1 LYYINNEGVK
11 PQLKQEI
18 KMETLQTSTPIEKVE
33 KVDVRKVKVSYDDNY
48 GNKGNKAWLVQKF
61 FNGKVDGDPYGHL
74 VIKGEHFNDIGEFI
88 EKWINEGYEVE
99 IKKDNN

>member
-1 LYYINNEGVK
+1 MK
-11 PQLKQEI
+11 TQLKLKI
-18 KMETLQTSTPIEKVE
+18 MNVE
-33 KVDVRKVKVSYDDNY
+33 VTKEVKVIYDSNY

-74 VIKGEHFNDIGEFI
+74 VIKREHFNNIGEFI
-88 EKWINEGYEVE
+88 EKWINEGYEVV